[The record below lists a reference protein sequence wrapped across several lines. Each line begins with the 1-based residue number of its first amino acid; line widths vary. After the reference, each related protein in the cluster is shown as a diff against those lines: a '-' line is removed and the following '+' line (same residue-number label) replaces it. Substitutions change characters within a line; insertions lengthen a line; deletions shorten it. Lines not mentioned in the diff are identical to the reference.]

1 MVIWQPGHITQR
13 SSILTD
19 IDFSVAPRR
28 VLLPSRIGALR
39 QLSPMRLKRR
49 LNTAESAAQVKVLA
63 GAVGGGPG
71 VRANGTTVG
80 QIAER
85 AGVTKSTF
93 FRHFPDKRELLVAGQ
108 ETPSRLLAEEIAQAL
123 RNASPLEAIAAGL
136 ERASSARGPM
146 NRELAPRLK
155 AAVAAPGL
163 CWTLP
168 SRPSPRSS
176 HGV

>member
-93 FRHFPDKRELLVAGQ
+93 FRHFPDKRELL
-108 ETPSRLLAEEIAQAL
+108 AEEIAQAL

-155 AAVAAPGL
+155 A
-163 CWTLP
+163 
-168 SRPSPRSS
+168 
-176 HGV
+176 